1 MDKANQ
7 MLRVDAKGAVR
18 RAVATEADLRREF
31 GIIMTSLPTKKAKD
45 TERRT
50 SISRAGDDY
59 GPRVYAWP
67 VLAIWLLYLLFRWLR
82 GRRQCRP
89 LR

>member
-59 GPRVYAWP
+59 GPWVYAWP

-82 GRRQCRP
+82 GRRRCQP
-89 LR
+89 LP